1 MRSLSALL
9 SGPCRLVLACA
20 TLLSVEPVAAQAL
33 ISERPFH
40 ERTYVNT
47 AHTAN
52 TVVGNALAVLPLSAD
67 HLPAIPG
74 GYTYSGLGIFC
85 KLDVQ
90 FERHLPFPVLIRLG
104 DVQQVEA
111 WEGKGPLAPPH
122 R

>member
-1 MRSLSALL
+1 
-9 SGPCRLVLACA
+9 LVLACA
-20 TLLSVEPVAAQAL
+20 TLLSVELVAGQSL
-33 ISERPFH
+33 ISEPPFQ
-40 ERTYVNT
+40 ERRYVNT
-47 AHTAN
+47 AHEAN
-52 TVVGNALAVLPLSAD
+52 VVVGNARAGSALSAD

-74 GYTYSGLGIFC
+74 SYTYSGLGIFC

-111 WEGKGPLAPPH
+111 WEGKGPLAPPN